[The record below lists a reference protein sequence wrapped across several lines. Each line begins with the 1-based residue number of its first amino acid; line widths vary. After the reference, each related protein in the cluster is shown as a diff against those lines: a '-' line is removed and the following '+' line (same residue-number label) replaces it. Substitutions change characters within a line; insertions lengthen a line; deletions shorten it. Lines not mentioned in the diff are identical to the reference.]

1 MRIRYSLLSLTF
13 LAAAGCGLLADPDR
27 IPVAEIDGEPVRRG
41 DLDRLLRE
49 MPAEERPH
57 IQTRGDLVRVLESY
71 VDDLIKQRL
80 AEEAAANGEPLVP
93 REEAALRFDATN
105 PQIRMAIERGPR
117 MDPPLSPSDV
127 AALEQQREDRIDDLH
142 EEMQGEAALMRR
154 GQEAYEAGDIEISEE
169 EYRREYDFQ
178 RARLKHFETLYF
190 DGVYVPVVQ
199 EDAERLA
206 ALARQRIDAGE
217 GVAELAAEYTTD
229 GTGFPLNSA
238 LENDPARY
246 MKTGRFWEQA
256 AGAQPGDIVGPLF
269 IRGWE
274 AVRQD
279 GDNGPSSIRI
289 PDAYLVARITQVD
302 PERPMTLEEA
312 KPLIRPALLYGKMM
326 AQIRDDL
333 NVTIHE
339 ERLPSPSGYGSQAPR
354 SVFDAERRQ
363 QPGR

>member
-1 MRIRYSLLSLTF
+1 MRKHGWLLGLM
-13 LAAAGCGLLADPDR
+13 LAATGCGLLADPGR
-27 IPVAEIDGEPVRRG
+27 IPIAEIDGEPIRRD
-41 DLDRLLRE
+41 DLDKLLRD
-49 MPAEERPH
+49 MSAEERPH
-57 IQTRGDLVRVLESY
+57 IQTRGDLLRVLESY
-71 VDDLIKQRL
+71 IDDRIKERL
-80 AEEAAANGEPLVP
+80 AAEAEANGEPLVP
-93 REEAALRFDATN
+93 REEAALRFDAMN

-127 AALEQQREDRIDDLH
+127 AALEQQRDNRIDELH
-142 EEMQGEAALMRR
+142 EEMQGEAAVMRR
-154 GQEAYEAGDIEISEE
+154 AQRAYEAGDIEISEE

-190 DGVYVPVVQ
+190 DGVYVPVAQ

-206 ALARQRIDAGE
+206 ALARQRLDAGE
-217 GVAELAAEYTTD
+217 SVAELAAEYTAA

-256 AGAQPGDIVGPLF
+256 AGAQPGDIAGPLF

-279 GDNGPSSIRI
+279 GANAPSSVRI
-289 PDAYLVARITQVD
+289 PDAYLVAKITQVD

-312 KPLIRPALLYGKMM
+312 KPLVRPAILYGKMM
-326 AQIRDDL
+326 ARIRDDL
-333 NVTIHE
+333 NVTVYE
-339 ERLPSPSGYGSQAPR
+339 ERLPSPGGYGSQAPR